1 MSALAQNVTPDP
13 VEQIENYFARR
24 ASKRGATLPPQPAR
38 PAEPVSA
45 QLQAALDYAA
55 RGWLVIPLH
64 TPTARGCSCGKADCA
79 SVGKHPRCKNG
90 LKDATTN
97 PAAIRQWWKQWPDAN
112 IGIATGPES
121 NLLVL
126 DVDGKQGEDSLIKL
140 AREGCT
146 LPDSYVVK
154 TGSGS
159 HLYFR
164 YPSGR
169 DVRNSASKLAPGLDI
184 RGAGGY
190 VVAPPSLH
198 RNGTQYEPLESS
210 VPPVDVPEWL
220 LTFIREAAA
229 PQDRQSTSAPCVVGS
244 GGLIPRGKGDPAK
257 LALAGSMFRSHQPF
271 DVILAA
277 VVALDKKCEHQ
288 RGEDECRRK
297 VNEWAQRYS
306 KGQPLSEE
314 KCASIEPDLICL
326 DQIEGKDPHWL
337 WKLYLAFGLLAMLSG
352 DPGSG
357 KTFICLAICA
367 GYTVGRT
374 PDGERCEPIRV
385 LYGSIE
391 NTPEIIR
398 LRFDRLGGDPSR
410 FFLLNGT
417 IFTADGEQQRGSISL
432 TDIPI
437 LEKAIIK
444 TKARLLVVDPIQSYM
459 GASVDLHRSNET
471 RPVLDGLSK
480 LAAKYD
486 CAILLV
492 RHLSKAGNS
501 KAITRGLGSIDL
513 SGAVR
518 SEMLAGS
525 LPDDP
530 ETRALIHV
538 KSNIGK
544 IGETLGYRIDNDG
557 QFSWT
562 GKSQV
567 TAFDLLAAPEGPDRG
582 AVERAQEWLTA
593 LLKTGSK
600 DYRTILELAV
610 GEGFKEKTLR
620 RAKTQLRIQ
629 SRKASFGGGWIWW
642 LPENEPGSE
651 AANNAQTR

>member
-1 MSALAQNVTPDP
+1 
-13 VEQIENYFARR
+13 
-24 ASKRGATLPPQPAR
+24 
-38 PAEPVSA
+38 
-45 QLQAALDYAA
+45 
-55 RGWLVIPLH
+55 
-64 TPTARGCSCGKADCA
+64 
-79 SVGKHPRCKNG
+79 
-90 LKDATTN
+90 
-97 PAAIRQWWKQWPDAN
+97 
-112 IGIATGPES
+112 
-121 NLLVL
+121 
-126 DVDGKQGEDSLIKL
+126 
-140 AREGCT
+140 
-146 LPDSYVVK
+146 
-154 TGSGS
+154 
-159 HLYFR
+159 
-164 YPSGR
+164 
-169 DVRNSASKLAPGLDI
+169 
-184 RGAGGY
+184 
-190 VVAPPSLH
+190 
-198 RNGTQYEPLESS
+198 
-210 VPPVDVPEWL
+210 
-220 LTFIREAAA
+220 
-229 PQDRQSTSAPCVVGS
+229 
-244 GGLIPRGKGDPAK
+244 
-257 LALAGSMFRSHQPF
+257 
-271 DVILAA
+271 
-277 VVALDKKCEHQ
+277 
-288 RGEDECRRK
+288 
-297 VNEWAQRYS
+297 
-306 KGQPLSEE
+306 
-314 KCASIEPDLICL
+314 
-326 DQIEGKDPHWL
+326 
-337 WKLYLAFGLLAMLSG
+337 
-352 DPGSG
+352 
-357 KTFICLAICA
+357 
-367 GYTVGRT
+367 
-374 PDGERCEPIRV
+374 
-385 LYGSIE
+385 
-391 NTPEIIR
+391 
-398 LRFDRLGGDPSR
+398 LGGDPSR

-600 DYRTILELAV
+600 DYRTILELAG